1 MTLKEALEGIKK
13 CIYQLEF
20 EYDGRTGDI
29 DPCYNP
35 EKSRVEYLL
44 YFDGYEVKVYNMDD
58 VVNTPFIDGK
68 SFTEAFD
75 SLKDLDWA

>member
-1 MTLKEALEGIKK
+1 MTLKVALEGIKK

-20 EYDGRTGDI
+20 EYDGRIGDI

-58 VVNTPFIDGK
+58 VANTPFIDGK
-68 SFTEAFD
+68 TLTEAFD
-75 SLKDLDWA
+75 SLKDLDWT